1 MLTKYVGLEETTTD
15 GLQYTINLIK
25 SKIPEI
31 TRERDMSDFLKDYD
45 SIFERPS
52 QFSFELNSAD
62 DVYFSLHNYSPRK

>member
-15 GLQYTINLIK
+15 GLQYTINLINN
-25 SKIPEI
+25 KIPEI
-31 TRERDMSDFLKDYD
+31 TRERDMSDFMKDYD

-62 DVYFSLHNYSPRK
+62 DVICFC